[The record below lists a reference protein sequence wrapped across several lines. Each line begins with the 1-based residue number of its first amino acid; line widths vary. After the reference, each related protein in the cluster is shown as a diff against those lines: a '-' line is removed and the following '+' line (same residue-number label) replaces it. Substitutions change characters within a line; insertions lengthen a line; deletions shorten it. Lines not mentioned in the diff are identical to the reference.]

1 MRRVALKIRATCVGY
16 TSSSLRAVAC
26 GAGRFA
32 MSAAT
37 LFAAPAVAL
46 LGILSLAQPAA
57 AQDPAAQD
65 PLSIKGQSM
74 SSSAFPKTPG
84 GMFGGKPK
92 LDKTQPLHLQG
103 DQLIYDT
110 KGNKVIARGNVEI
123 FYNNNILRADE
134 VIYDQNANTLS
145 ASGNVELKE
154 ANGNII
160 RADRYTLTDDFRDG
174 FVQSLSVVAKDE
186 SKITADRAQR
196 REGNVTEFS
205 NGRYTACK
213 PKPGDPP
220 LWCIGAK
227 KIIHDQ
233 TEKTITYQDASFELF
248 GVPIFYVPY
257 FQHADPTVKRKSG
270 FLIPGYGSSGDLGT
284 FTEVPYF
291 FNLAPNYD
299 LLFHPTYMTKQG
311 VLWQLDWR
319 HRLENGRYNIKV
331 AGIDQDGDDLPLADE
346 ARRRELDGWR
356 GSVETKGEF
365 SLGSW
370 WRAGW
375 DLTLESD
382 DSFRRFYKLD
392 SILLTERINKIY
404 LEGISDRNY
413 LGVNIYDMRGLTQ
426 LDTPEAEAV
435 VHPQIDQKY
444 IFDQPVLGGELSFD
458 NNAYSLS
465 RRNVGAFNTTE
476 SANSNV
482 TKLTSEVKWRRKL
495 TDGVGISY
503 TPFAEARGDVYQ
515 LNNYFDPESQ
525 LVRNDDTIVRGVAT
539 GGATVSYPWVANT
552 ATASHVIEPIGQI
565 VARQAS
571 VTQERLPNEDA
582 RSLVFDDTNLF
593 DTDKFSGFDR
603 IETGTRAN
611 VGLQYTF
618 QANNGGYAR
627 LLAGQSFHL
636 AGENAFADKGLDTDL
651 VPVISPLSGLQNDK
665 SDYVVGFYV
674 APIDIFRVIS
684 QARFDEDSL
693 ELRRADVGA
702 SFTMGRVTTQATYSF
717 SDATLYRDKIDP
729 ETSKLFE
736 DQQDIVGS
744 AGFRISDRW
753 TVFGAMRYDLDRG
766 ERLTDS
772 VQLRYGDE
780 CFALSLTYNET
791 FITDPDREITPDQ
804 TVMLRFEFKNLGEY
818 KYKTDVLDH
827 TYGND
832 ERAGLNN

>member
-1 MRRVALKIRATCVGY
+1 MGRVAQKMRATCVGY
-16 TSSSLRAVAC
+16 TSSALRALARSAGCFGVCVIAC
-26 GAGRFA
+26 F
-32 MSAAT
+32 
-37 LFAAPAVAL
+37 AL
-46 LGILSLAQPAA
+46 LALAQPAA
-57 AQDPAAQD
+57 AQK
-65 PLSIKGQSM
+65 PLSMEGQSM
-74 SSSAFPKTPG
+74 NSPAFPKTPG
-84 GMFGGKPK
+84 GMFGPKPK

-123 FYNNNILRADE
+123 FYNDNILRADE
-134 VIYDQNANTLS
+134 VVYDQSANTLS

-186 SKITADRAQR
+186 SRITADRAVR

-233 TEKTITYQDASFELF
+233 AAQTITYQDAQFELF

-270 FLIPGYGSSGDLGT
+270 FLIPNYGNSGDLGS
-284 FTEVPYF
+284 FVEVPYF

-299 LLFHPTYMTKQG
+299 LLFHPSYTTKQG

-319 HRLENGRYNIKV
+319 HRLENGQYTVKL
-331 AGIDQDGDDLPLADE
+331 AGIDQDSDDLPGTYLTD

-370 WRAGW
+370 WKAGW
-375 DLTLESD
+375 DATYESD
-382 DSFRRFYKLD
+382 DTFRRFYKLD
-392 SILLTERINKIY
+392 SILQTERVNRAY

-413 LGVNIYDMRGLTQ
+413 LGINIYELRGLSSF
-426 LDTPEAEAV
+426 DTPQAEAI
-435 VHPQIDQKY
+435 VHPQIDQNY
-444 IFDQPVLGGELSFD
+444 ILDQPVLGGELSFA

-465 RRNVGAFNTTE
+465 RKDADNISNTQ
-476 SANSNV
+476 NI
-482 TKLTSEVKWRRKL
+482 TKVTSEVKWRRKF
-495 TDGVGISY
+495 TDAVGISY
-503 TPFAEARGDVYQ
+503 TPFGELRGDVYQ
-515 LNNYFDPESQ
+515 LNDFFDPQVEELQSNKT
-525 LVRNDDTIVRGVAT
+525 VTRGVAT
-539 GGATVSYPWVANT
+539 GGVTVSYPWVANS
-552 ATASHVIEPIGQI
+552 ANASHVIEPIGQV
-565 VARQAS
+565 VAHQAS
-571 VTQERLPNEDA
+571 VQQDRLPNEDA
-582 RSLVFDDTNLF
+582 KSLVFDDTNLF
-593 DTDKFSGFDR
+593 DADKFSGYDR

-618 QANNGGYAR
+618 QSNSGGYAR
-627 LLAGQSFHL
+627 VLAGESFHL
-636 AGENAFADKGLDTDL
+636 SGENAFRDPGLDPDG
-651 VPVISPLSGLQNDK
+651 VPVYSPLSGLQNDR
-665 SDYVVGFYV
+665 SDYVLGFYV
-674 APIDIFRVIS
+674 APTDIFRVIS
-684 QARFDEDSL
+684 QTRFDEDSL
-693 ELRRADVGA
+693 DLRRADVSA
-702 SFTMGRVTTQATYSF
+702 RFTMGPVTTQATYTF
-717 SDATLYRDKIDP
+717 ADASLYRDKFGVVPDV
-729 ETSKLFE
+729 LGE
-736 DQQDIVGS
+736 DQQDVVGS
-744 AGFRISDRW
+744 AGLRLSDRW

-791 FITDPDREITPDQ
+791 FIVDPTRELTPDQ
-804 TVMLRFEFKNLGEY
+804 TVMVRFEFKNLGEY
-818 KYKTDVLDH
+818 KTKTDVLDH
-827 TYGND
+827 TYGTD
-832 ERAGLNN
+832 DKPAL